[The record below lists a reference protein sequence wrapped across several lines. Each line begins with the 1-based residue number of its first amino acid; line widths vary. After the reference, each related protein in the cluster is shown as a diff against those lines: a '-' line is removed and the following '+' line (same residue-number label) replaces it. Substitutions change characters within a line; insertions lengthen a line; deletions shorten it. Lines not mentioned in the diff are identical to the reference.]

1 MMAKVTCESFA
12 ETCFF
17 CRYLYTQQRWDLHE
31 EMIHIFNGDGVVNVY
46 SLNSLLRGLTSVG
59 SWSAVIV
66 DVTYAETGDI
76 RITRNDGVR
85 KTTLRQYFED
95 AILVSVG
102 CDADAQTVLS
112 SNYCS
117 DRFPTGSPIVHVL
130 TDDELDAVRLV
141 EVPEKFFLSKVP
153 YLACIILRYGRISV
167 IHADRSLIHTLSM
180 LSIDDFE
187 DLFG

>member
-1 MMAKVTCESFA
+1 MQRQEILGSPVMTVFG
-12 ETCFF
+12 
-17 CRYLYTQQRWDLHE
+17 RPLY
-31 EMIHIFNGDGVVNVY
+31 
-46 SLNSLLRGLTSVG
+46 G
-59 SWSAVIV
+59 SIS
-66 DVTYAETGDI
+66 
-76 RITRNDGVR
+76 
-85 KTTLRQYFED
+85 KT
-95 AILVSVG
+95 
-102 CDADAQTVLS
+102 LS

>member
-1 MMAKVTCESFA
+1 MAKVTCESFV

-17 CRYLYTQQRWDLHE
+17 CRYLYTQQRWDPHE

-46 SLNSLLRGLTSVG
+46 SLNSLLRGLTGVG

-76 RITRNDGVR
+76 RITRNDGIR

-102 CDADAQTVLS
+102 CDADTQAILS
-112 SNYCS
+112 SNYCL

-130 TDDELDAVRLV
+130 TEDELDAVRLV

-153 YLACIILRYGRISV
+153 YFACIILRYGRISV
-167 IHADRSLIHTLSM
+167 IHADRSVIHTLSM